1 MADEIDTALADYEP
15 TDSEDSVQD
24 ESVQMQNGDVDPGLA
39 RQNGTGAE
47 GPIQGPND
55 VQLSDQELGGIA
67 NGQGAPAAVM
77 SPAQLGNPNPMQA
90 ANSALSAGNDTALA
104 QQDVTKAIGEK
115 NSADADLLD
124 AQAAQKAA
132 DEQEQKDLQASQN
145 EALER
150 THAETERIQKQYD
163 DFKFHDHWKEAAPA
177 NKALAILF
185 SAIGGAAN
193 SRGLGPNEALKSM
206 DDISEREYRKDVAE
220 LGKKENL
227 IKWKREG
234 EKDLA
239 SRYEKERA
247 GLLVQQSSRL
257 KMMGDLAQSQYLK
270 THPGATV
277 DEAKQNV
284 VVKGA
289 YQKAAETY
297 SAAVR
302 DIYKIEAAKE
312 AAKLKARKAGGG
324 GNAVGLS
331 DLIKMRED
339 GVPDSEIARKAAELH
354 IPPKVYL
361 PAIKDVH
368 ARNAE
373 NAKTAADAEKKDSNN
388 IKDPWTGESIGPS
401 PSPRG
406 LTVAR
411 KDQANGVQLTD
422 LLDEYA
428 AHVKK
433 YGSNLTG
440 LDREA
445 LAERNRLW
453 AGVAAQKRVW
463 SALPASE
470 SGLELEKAQVGGTGK
485 LWDLQPQS
493 LKSIEN
499 MKEEVKRVT
508 KQRANI
514 LAGKPANYV
523 PEKKAKAASPAP
535 SVPPDDV
542 VARARVRAANG
553 EQKAIDW
560 LAAHGK

>member
-55 VQLSDQELGGIA
+55 AQLSDQELGGIA

-115 NSADADLLD
+115 NAADADLLD

-324 GNAVGLS
+324 GNTHPEAAKE
-331 DLIKMRED
+331 LIAMRE
-339 GVPDSEIARKAAELH
+339 GGATDSEIA
-354 IPPKVYL
+354 
-361 PAIKDVH
+361 
-368 ARNAE
+368 
-373 NAKTAADAEKKDSNN
+373 
-388 IKDPWTGESIGPS
+388 
-401 PSPRG
+401 
-406 LTVAR
+406 
-411 KDQANGVQLTD
+411 
-422 LLDEYA
+422 
-428 AHVKK
+428 
-433 YGSNLTG
+433 
-440 LDREA
+440 
-445 LAERNRLW
+445 
-453 AGVAAQKRVW
+453 GVAADKFKIGPKDYRQNYLPLLKDVQARTGAENRESEKEDTRTVYVNGKPQGMLSSSRNVQKFADRTINYDD
-463 SALPASE
+463 ALKSLNEALSEAERTPTKRLTVGNPAYDRAVLAIATVTTANASDKTTE
-470 SGLELEKAQVGGTGK
+470 HEANTIKSFGLISPDAIRKTIEHVKDRKEAFMGQ
-485 LWDLQPQS
+485 LQP
-493 LKSIEN
+493 LKTRAAE
-499 MKEEVKRVT
+499 KESPTSQKVVTIKDKAGATHRVT
-508 KQRANI
+508 MGSD
-514 LAGKPANYV
+514 GKYH
-523 PEKKAKAASPAP
+523 
-535 SVPPDDV
+535 SV
-542 VARARVRAANG
+542 
-553 EQKAIDW
+553 E
-560 LAAHGK
+560 